1 MPERKYNGITM
12 EFLGNVIRNFRDEY
26 RREYWAECTLT
37 DEEIAECWDDNVPAS
52 SIEEEEAWT
61 LDAMR
66 ELQKKGE
73 CLA

>member
-1 MPERKYNGITM
+1 MAERKYNGITM

-26 RREYWAECTLT
+26 RREYNTDCTLT
-37 DEEIAECWDDNVPAS
+37 DEQIAECWNDNVPAS
-52 SIEEEEAWT
+52 TVGEEEEWT

-73 CLA
+73 CPA